1 MANDNQSLF
10 LSASDV
16 MSMTGWPEAMAN
28 DYISRFP
35 DYMLTGSGTP
45 EGNQPANQTRQYYDE
60 DNKIL
65 YVNPVIGARTGWV
78 AV

>member
-10 LSASDV
+10 LSATDV
-16 MSMTGWPEAMAN
+16 MSMTGWPEAMVN

-35 DYMLTGSGTP
+35 DYMPVGIGSPNGV
-45 EGNQPANQTRQYYDE
+45 QPANQTRMYFDE
-60 DNKIL
+60 DNEVL

>member
-10 LSASDV
+10 LSATDV
-16 MSMTGWPEAMAN
+16 MSMTGWPDAMVN

-35 DYMLTGSGTP
+35 DYMLIGSGTP
-45 EGNQPANQTRQYYDE
+45 EGNQPANQTRQYYDA
-60 DNKIL
+60 DNEVL
-65 YVNPVIGARTGWV
+65 YINPVIGARTGWV

>member
-1 MANDNQSLF
+1 MAKDNQSLF

-16 MSMTGWPEAMAN
+16 MDMTGWPDAMVN

-35 DYMLTGSGTP
+35 DYMLTGSGSP
-45 EGNQPANQTRQYYDE
+45 EGVQPANQTR
-60 DNKIL
+60 L
-65 YVNPVIGARTGWV
+65 YLDVDTSAVWVNPVIGSRTGWV